1 MSYANTMTLEQVY
14 EEQKEMEHDPFITAT
29 TDLQIF
35 GDALD
40 KIAKN
45 DKGLHRGKG
54 LQSDKGLHRPSSFIR
69 RNENLV
75 RAYLQALDTVHT
87 WEELLSM

>member
-1 MSYANTMTLEQVY
+1 MSQLKRIY
-14 EEQKEMEHDPFITAT
+14 EEYKEQEDPFILAT

-45 DKGLHRGKG
+45 
-54 LQSDKGLHRPSSFIR
+54 DKGLHRPSSFIR

-87 WEELLSM
+87 WEDILKEVEK